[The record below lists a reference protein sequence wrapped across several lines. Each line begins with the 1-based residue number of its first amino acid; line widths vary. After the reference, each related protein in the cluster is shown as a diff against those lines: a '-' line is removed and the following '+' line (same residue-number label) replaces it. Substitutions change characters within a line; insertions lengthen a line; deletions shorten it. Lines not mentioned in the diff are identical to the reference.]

1 MLSHLGL
8 AASRQSGTRVWP
20 PDFAPKDFGKKS
32 RKVSMI
38 YVTGNSLFKGGA
50 QLDLLIFVS
59 DVKAQRRGVRS
70 SDVMAVLES

>member
-1 MLSHLGL
+1 M
-8 AASRQSGTRVWP
+8 
-20 PDFAPKDFGKKS
+20 DFGKKS

-38 YVTGNSLFKGGA
+38 YVTSNSLFKGGA